1 MKSYTRPVRILV
13 AEDDPDDRLLI
24 KEALQE
30 ARLANRVEFVED
42 GIELMDRL
50 RNKGQYAGDE
60 KPFLPGLILLDLNMP
75 RMDGREALAEIKGDP
90 ALRRI
95 PVIALTTSTA
105 EEDIVRSYDSGV
117 SAFISKPVTFDG
129 LVDVMRTVTEYWLQI
144 VSLPQG

>member
-50 RNKGQYAGDE
+50 RNNGQYAGDE

-75 RMDGREALAEIKGDP
+75 RMDGREALAEIKSDP

-144 VSLPQG
+144 VSLPQE